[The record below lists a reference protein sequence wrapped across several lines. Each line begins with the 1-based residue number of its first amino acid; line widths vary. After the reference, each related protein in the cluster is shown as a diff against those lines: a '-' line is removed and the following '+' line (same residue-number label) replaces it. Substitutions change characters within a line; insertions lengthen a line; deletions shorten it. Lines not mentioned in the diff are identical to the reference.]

1 MLAIDNAMVK
11 NAPETIKSRFDLVNM
26 LSVRT
31 GLRSVLTVVSSQSQ
45 PHQTY
50 AYIDA

>member
-1 MLAIDNAMVK
+1 MLAIDSAMVK

-26 LSVRT
+26 TSVGTR
-31 GLRSVLTVVSSQSQ
+31 LKSVLTVVSSQSQ
-45 PHQTY
+45 PYQPY